1 MAATVMDISPDLSH
15 GKFAFGEF
23 VFDPRSGE
31 LRDGGKTALLRPQVA
46 KLLTLLLEHAGDI
59 VSREEI
65 RQCLWGSKTVVEFE
79 EGISACM
86 RQLRVALNDGATGT
100 RYIQTI
106 SRRGYKF
113 IFPVSRITGEAA
125 VFHNAA
131 TVALVP
137 TMPATASV
145 PRRRWHWPVAG
156 AVIVL
161 VLIVA
166 AALAVAHYRYRV
178 QFFTQTAVPVAPH
191 AVIAVLPFTNLS
203 TNPANEILG
212 ASVASELIDLLGP
225 IAPDRLG
232 VIADTSSMNYAGARK
247 TIKTIGQEL
256 GASYV
261 LEGSITQNPA
271 FIQVSARLIRVTDQR
286 YVWGSEYRLN
296 LKYTSNTFQQTVV
309 QIATHV
315 ASLLAPDAS
324 VKPLEFTGNRQ
335 AALDY
340 QLGRYVLL
348 QGDNA
353 KAGDYCRQAMALD
366 PNFAAAYV
374 CTAQSLLAM
383 NSLSAQQVNDA
394 KALVAKA
401 LELNADSSDAHLLQG
416 TLDLFYRWNP
426 TAAAQQIRAALRHNP
441 GNAWAWQA
449 QAAYYSAMDQNQDM
463 RQAMSIAQS
472 LDPVSMRISLD
483 SAVLF
488 YIDRQ
493 YDVAG
498 QYAQTAIGLKP
509 DNELARHLLVLTL
522 LGEGHYTE
530 ATQQAALEMQYAG
543 ASPAALSRLRTDRP
557 QALVDYFNWYV
568 TALATQAPDKL
579 TAVFLADAYM
589 HLGRP
594 QQALKT
600 LGAAVHNREVST
612 LIPFMSVWPGLHP
625 LCSETAFVLLT
636 RQLGQPGCA
645 QAK

>member
-1 MAATVMDISPDLSH
+1 MDISPDLPH

-31 LRDGGKTALLRPQVA
+31 LHDGGKTALLRPQVA

-113 IFPVSRITGEAA
+113 IFPVSRVSGEAA
-125 VFHNAA
+125 AFHSAGA
-131 TVALVP
+131 VALVP
-137 TMPATASV
+137 AIPPSASV
-145 PRRRWHWPVAG
+145 PRRRWRWPVAG
-156 AVIVL
+156 ALIVL
-161 VLIVA
+161 ALIVA
-166 AALAVAHYRYRV
+166 AVLVVAHYRYRV
-178 QFFTQTAVPVAPH
+178 QFFTQAAVPVAPH

-203 TNPANEILG
+203 ANPANEILG

-247 TIKTIGQEL
+247 TIRTIGQEL

-271 FIQVSARLIRVTDQR
+271 FIQVSARLIRVADQR

-296 LKYTSNTFQQTVV
+296 SKYTSSNFQQTVV

-348 QGDNA
+348 QGDNV
-353 KAGDYCRQAMALD
+353 KAGDYCRQAMTRD

-374 CTAQSLLAM
+374 CSAQSLLAL
-383 NSLSAQQVNDA
+383 NTLSTQQVNDA
-394 KALVAKA
+394 AALVAKA
-401 LELNADSSDAHLLQG
+401 LALNADSSDAHLLQG

-426 TAAAQQIRAALRHNP
+426 AAAAAQIREALRHNP

-483 SAVLF
+483 SAVLY

-498 QYAQTAIGLKP
+498 QYAQTAIGFKP

-530 ATQQAALEMQYAG
+530 ATQQAALEMQHAG
-543 ASPAALSRLRTDRP
+543 APAATIARVRADRP

-568 TALATQAPDKL
+568 TALATQPSDKL

-600 LGAAVHNREVST
+600 LGDAVHTREVST
-612 LIPFMSVWPGLHP
+612 LIPFMSVWPSLHP
-625 LCSETAFVLLT
+625 LCSETAFMLLT
-636 RQLGQPGCA
+636 RQLGQPGCT

>member
-1 MAATVMDISPDLSH
+1 MDIAPDLTH

-23 VFDPRSGE
+23 LFDPRSGE

-65 RQCLWGSKTVVEFE
+65 RQCLWGTRTVVEFE

-113 IFPVSRITGEAA
+113 IFPVSRITGEAGVFQNQGAIA
-125 VFHNAA
+125 V
-131 TVALVP
+131 LP
-137 TMPATASV
+137 TTPPSAHV
-145 PRRRWHWPVAG
+145 PRRRWRWLAAG
-156 AVIVL
+156 AAIVL
-161 VLIVA
+161 VLIAA
-166 AALAVAHYRYRV
+166 AALSVAHYRYRV
-178 QFFTQTAVPVAPH
+178 QFFTRTAVPVVPH

-203 TNPANEILG
+203 TNPANDILG

-247 TIKTIGQEL
+247 TIKTIGQDL
-256 GASYV
+256 GANFV

-271 FIQVSARLIRVTDQR
+271 FIQVSARLIRVADQS
-286 YVWGSEYRLN
+286 YVWGSEYRLEP
-296 LKYTSNTFQQTVV
+296 KYTSNTFQQTVV

-315 ASLLAPDAS
+315 ALLLAPDAS

-353 KAGDYCRQAMALD
+353 KAGDYCRQAMTLD

-374 CTAQSLLAM
+374 CTAQSLLAL
-383 NSLSAQQVNDA
+383 NTLSTQQVNDA
-394 KALVAKA
+394 SALVIKA

-426 TAAAQQIRAALRHNP
+426 TAATPQIREALRHNP

-449 QAAYYSAMDQNQDM
+449 QAAYYSAMDRTQDM
-463 RQAMSIAQS
+463 RQAMAIAQS

-493 YDVAG
+493 FDIAS
-498 QYAQTAIGLKP
+498 QYAQTAIGIKP

-530 ATQQAALEMQYAG
+530 AGQQAALEMQYAG
-543 ASPAALSRLRTDRP
+543 ASPADISRVRAGRP

-568 TALATQAPDKL
+568 TALATRAPDKL

-589 HLGRP
+589 HLGRS

-600 LGAAVHNREVST
+600 LSDAVHTREVSI
-612 LIPFMSVWPGLHP
+612 LIPFMSVWPGLRP
-625 LCSETAFVLLT
+625 LCRETAFVLLT

-645 QAK
+645 PAK